1 MGESLSSPASSNFKT
16 STPRRHSSAHSQK
29 GKQNMA
35 DYFTNFSL
43 IVPLPTEEAV
53 EYAIQL
59 AEHASGIQ
67 LGNEMAADFPESLRD
82 VTDDWLFET
91 DANDASEGR
100 GLWLHSINGGIDA
113 VCAFIQH
120 LLQRFTPDHH
130 VTLEWSNDC
139 SKPRVD
145 AFGGGAAL
153 ITARKIKSIST
164 SEWLHRQVSR
174 LRKPR
179 RKPSAKERTAA

>member
-1 MGESLSSPASSNFKT
+1 
-16 STPRRHSSAHSQK
+16 
-29 GKQNMA
+29 MA

-91 DANDASEGR
+91 DVNDASEGR
-100 GLWLHSINGGIDA
+100 GLWLHSEFGGIDA

-120 LLQRFTPDHH
+120 LLQRFTPEGH

-153 ITARKIKSIST
+153 ITGQKIKTINT
-164 SEWLHRQVSR
+164 GEWLHREVTR

>member
-1 MGESLSSPASSNFKT
+1 VCGPASFNFKP
-16 STPRRHSSAHSQK
+16 STRAGSRRRIHRK
-29 GKQNMA
+29 EIKNMA
-35 DYFTNFSL
+35 DYFTNFSF
-43 IVPLPTEEAV
+43 IVPLPTQEAV
-53 EYAIQL
+53 DYALHL
-59 AEHASGIQ
+59 AEQASDIQ
-67 LGNEMAADFPESLRD
+67 IGSGMASDFPESLRE

-91 DANDASEGR
+91 HANDASQNR
-100 GLWLHSINGGIDA
+100 GLWLHSSNGGIDA

-120 LLQRFTPDHH
+120 LLQRFAPGEH

-153 ITARKIKSIST
+153 ITARKIKTINT
-164 SEWLHRQVSR
+164 GEWLFQEINR

-179 RKPSAKERTAA
+179 RKPSARERRAA